1 MFSNILSATW
11 FLFEIFIFIAYLMV
25 MFHIIGDIF
34 RDRELGGFGKALW
47 IIGLIFLPIITALIY
62 LIARGKGMAERQ
74 REMVQKVRSQQE
86 EPVCPRPTRS
96 RGPRRSW
103 AKARSRRR
111 SSRSSRRRRSRSRKV
126 RPEAAQPPRLRTSG
140 MLPSP

>member
-34 RDRELGGFGKALW
+34 RDRELGGFSKALW

-74 REMVQKVRSQQE
+74 REVVQKVRSQQE
-86 EPVCPRPTRS
+86 EYIKGVAGVSPADQIAR
-96 RGPRRSW
+96 
-103 AKARSRRR
+103 AKALLGEGTITQDEFQ
-111 SSRSSRRRRSRSRKV
+111 KLK
-126 RPEAAQPPRLRTSG
+126 AKALA
-140 MLPSP
+140 